1 MKSYS
6 DPRMHTA
13 EHLLNAAM
21 VDLIGTDRSFSAHI
35 EKKKSKADYRFDRD
49 LTDEEVKA
57 VEERV
62 QACITEDI
70 PVTEEFFQRE
80 EAEQRFSLRKLP
92 ESAGDTIR
100 IVRIGEYDAVPCI
113 GEHVPSTGEIGNF
126 SITSRSFSDNV
137 LRLRFK
143 AG

>member
-62 QACITEDI
+62 QACIAEDI
-70 PVTEEFFQRE
+70 PVNEEFFQRE
-80 EAEQRFSLRKLP
+80 EA
-92 ESAGDTIR
+92 
-100 IVRIGEYDAVPCI
+100 
-113 GEHVPSTGEIGNF
+113 
-126 SITSRSFSDNV
+126 
-137 LRLRFK
+137 
-143 AG
+143 